1 MRIKM
6 KRRFNITGACSPQR
20 HYMVRLD
27 DRLRRIKED
36 YIDEGSYFVINKG
49 RQYGK
54 TTTLRAL
61 EVYLKD
67 NYIVLSLDFQQIGTA
82 DFADE
87 TTFTAAFSK
96 KLLMECE
103 NIEAEDSGSLWETLS
118 DFRNN
123 HLKAGLD
130 DLFECLSDI
139 CKNSFR
145 PIVLMIDEVDSAS
158 NNQVFIDFLAQLR
171 GYYLAREKK
180 PIFHSVILAGVYDI
194 KNLKLKLRPDE
205 AHKYNSPWN
214 IAAKFSIDMSFSV
227 EQIASMLEEYEADHY
242 VGMDIQTI
250 AGEIYQYTSGYPYL
264 VSAICKLLDEELPG
278 NSWLENSADIWSAEG
293 VVEAVKLIL
302 VEQAPFFESMVRQLE
317 EYPEMKKLLK
327 AVLFQGKRV
336 SYNPD
341 LPSVSFASMF
351 GYIINA
357 AGSIQVANRIFEM
370 RLYNLFL
377 AEEELTNALYD
388 KAQGNKFQFIN
399 GDRLDMDLVIEKFVL
414 YFQDIYGESDEKFLE
429 EQGRKLFLL
438 YLKPIINGT
447 GNYYIEAQTRD
458 ARRTDVIVD
467 YMGEQFIIELKIWY
481 GNEYN
486 ERGEKQLAD
495 YLDYYHKE
503 KGYLISFNFNKNKK
517 TGIQEISIGEKT
529 IVEAVV

>member
-1 MRIKM
+1 MKM
-6 KRRFNITGACSPQR
+6 KRRFNITGSCSLER

-27 DRLRRIKED
+27 DRLKQIKENFVD
-36 YIDEGSYFVINKG
+36 YGSYFVINRG

-61 EVYLKD
+61 KKYLAD
-67 NYIVLSLDFQQIGTA
+67 DYIVLSLDFQQIGTA

-87 TTFTAAFSK
+87 ATFVSAFAEM
-96 KLLMECE
+96 LLMAFQFDQTDHGKLTGMLEGF
-103 NIEAEDSGSLWETLS
+103 IEKKGSG
-118 DFRNN
+118 
-123 HLKAGLD
+123 LK
-130 DLFECLSDI
+130 DLFVCLSDI
-139 CKNSFR
+139 CKNSIC

-171 GYYLAREKK
+171 AYYLNRDET

-194 KNLKLKLRPDE
+194 KNLKLKLRPDSE
-205 AHKYNSPWN
+205 HQYNSPWN
-214 IAAKFSIDMSFSV
+214 IAANFDIDMSFSV
-227 EQIASMLEEYEADHY
+227 RQIASMLEEYEADNQT
-242 VGMDIQTI
+242 GMDIK
-250 AGEIYQYTSGYPYL
+250 AVSEEIYCYTSGYPVL
-264 VSAICKLLDEELPG
+264 VSLICKLLDERLPE
-278 NSWLENSADIWSAEG
+278 NTWLKTSADMWSGRG
-293 VVEAVKLIL
+293 VTEAVKQILIERMPL
-302 VEQAPFFESMVRQLE
+302 FESMVRQLN
-317 EYPEMKKLLK
+317 EYPEMKRMIQL
-327 AVLFQGKRV
+327 VLFQGKRV

-341 LPSVSFASMF
+341 LKAVSLAAMF
-351 GYIINA
+351 GYIRNV

-377 AEEELTNALYD
+377 SEEELTNALYD
-388 KAQGNKFQFIN
+388 KAQGNQFQFVSS
-399 GDRLDMDLVIEKFVL
+399 GRLDMDLVIEKFVL
-414 YFQDIYGESDEKFLE
+414 YFQDIYGEQEEKFLE

-467 YMGEQFIIELKIWY
+467 YLGEQFIIELKIWH
-481 GNEYN
+481 GNEYR

-495 YLDYYHKE
+495 YLDYYHKDR
-503 KGYLISFNFNKNKK
+503 GYLVSFNFNRNKK
-517 TGIQEISIGEKT
+517 TGIQEILIGTKT